1 MNEKDCNEVEIE
13 VYDEKKVDKKDID
26 ITKTPWFKIVNFA
39 VSSIAAEDPYL
50 RAKFGAKRDAST
62 ESRVLI
68 EDKEGEVVEVI
79 EDEE

>member
-1 MNEKDCNEVEIE
+1 MNEKDCNEVEI
-13 VYDEKKVDKKDID
+13 YDEKKVDKKDID

-39 VSSIAAEDPYL
+39 VSSIVAEDPYL
-50 RAKFGAKRDAST
+50 KAKFGAKRDAST
-62 ESRVLI
+62 EPRVLI